1 MSQEKE
7 EYTYILFFFVFPAR
21 PSRLRFFILGQVY
34 IMANRPRRRYV
45 RKMVGKRK
53 SRRMTKKSVA
63 KVAKAVYHRLT
74 ENKVK
79 KLNKKYF
86 LHNDPNNVVWAD
98 NVQDCC
104 ASLRS
109 ITQGTGTADRIGAR
123 IKLRKMTYS
132 YTLTP
137 VVTQESSEPLIV
149 KMWIVTDRFS
159 PYTSSTQNVIDA
171 CKTASTSIG
180 NWFEDNNSSAGMS
193 RNLYDIFSPIN
204 AERFNLYK
212 AKEFKI
218 GLWSSPD
225 NQQTVF
231 GYGNNDF
238 KFYRRGRIN
247 LLRYLPKTFRYIDN
261 QTNTQMSRKIFI
273 VWQVV
278 AARNSVTLD
287 STADYI
293 EVAEGYNIQYEDA

>member
-1 MSQEKE
+1 
-7 EYTYILFFFVFPAR
+7 
-21 PSRLRFFILGQVY
+21 
-34 IMANRPRRRYV
+34 MANKPRRRPL
-45 RKMVGKRK
+45 RKLSGKRK
-53 SRRMTKKSVA
+53 SKMTKKAVA

-79 KLNKKYF
+79 KFNKRYF

-104 ASLRS
+104 APLRS
-109 ITQGTGTADRIGAR
+109 IVQGDGTSERIGAR
-123 IKLRKMTYS
+123 IRLMKMTYS

-137 VVTQESSEPLIV
+137 VVNQESTEPLIV

-171 CKTASTSIG
+171 CKTASTTIG
-180 NWFEDNNSSAGMS
+180 NWFEDNNTSVGMN
-193 RNLYDIFSPIN
+193 RDLYDIFSPIN

-218 GLWSSPD
+218 GLWSAPD
-225 NQQTVF
+225 NNGTVF

-278 AARNSVTLD
+278 AARNNVILS
-287 STADYI
+287 STQDYVQ
-293 EVAEGYNIQYEDA
+293 VAEGYNIQYEDP